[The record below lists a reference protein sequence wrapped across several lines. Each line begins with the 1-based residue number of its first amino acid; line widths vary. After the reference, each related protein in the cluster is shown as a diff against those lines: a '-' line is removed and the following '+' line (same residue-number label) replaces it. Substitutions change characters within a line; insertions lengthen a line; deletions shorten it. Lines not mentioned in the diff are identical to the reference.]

1 MANVKLS
8 GWEAAQAADE
18 GYNPQ
23 KLSSP
28 MPFFWSMIIFLI
40 IAGFVAAILFRQ
52 ARDAFFSN
60 PGLNGLILGVLSIG
74 ILLVFNH
81 VLALRPEVRWF
92 NSFRAAGSAEK
103 VGRDPVMLAP
113 MRALIGRRQTK
124 AISTAALRSIL
135 DSIATR
141 LDESRDTS
149 RYLIGLLVFLGLLG
163 TFWGLLGTIGSI
175 NTVIQS
181 LDAGSG
187 NTEDVLSALK
197 TGLSAP
203 LSGMGTAFSTSL
215 FGLAGSLVLGFL
227 DLQAGRAQNR
237 FYTELENWLSSVTD
251 VGSDL
256 GHGGHDGADADLVGE
271 LRSLNE
277 QLARFNQDGGSSQRT
292 TAAMASLAEGIQGL
306 VKNMRGEQQ
315 MLRDWI
321 EAQQEDGRAMRRTLD
336 KLATRVSHAEKA
348 APAAKAEGAAK
359 RARADDSPG
368 E

>member
-1 MANVKLS
+1 MAKLTLS
-8 GWEAAQAADE
+8 GWGGTAETGDD
-18 GYNPQ
+18 YPH

-28 MPFFWSMIIFLI
+28 MAFFWTMVIFLI
-40 IAGFVAAILFRQ
+40 IVGFVAAILFRQ
-52 ARDAFFSN
+52 AQTAFLSN
-60 PGLNGLILGVLSIG
+60 PGLNGLILGVLLIG

-103 VGRDPVMLAP
+103 VGRDPVLLAP
-113 MRALIGRRQTK
+113 MRALIGRRHSV
-124 AISTAALRSIL
+124 ALSTTTLRSIL

-175 NTVIQS
+175 SQVIQS
-181 LDAGSG
+181 LDAGG
-187 NTEDVLSALK
+187 GTANDILNALK
-197 TGLSAP
+197 EGLSAP
-203 LSGMGTAFSTSL
+203 LEGMGTAFSTSL
-215 FGLAGSLVLGFL
+215 FGLSGSLILGFL

-251 VGSDL
+251 VGSELQPVTDAA
-256 GHGGHDGADADLVGE
+256 GASDVQA
-271 LRSLNE
+271 
-277 QLARFNQDGGSSQRT
+277 LAAQILKLAQEGGGSRS

-306 VKNMRGEQQ
+306 VKNMRSEQQ

-321 EAQQEDGRAMRRTLD
+321 EAQQEEAKALRRTLD
-336 KLATRVSHAEKA
+336 RLAARSGEKAERAAEKA
-348 APAAKAEGAAK
+348 QTAG
-359 RARADDSPG
+359 G

>member
-1 MANVKLS
+1 MAKLGLS
-8 GWEAAQAADE
+8 GWGGSAGTGDD
-18 GYNPQ
+18 YPN

-28 MPFFWSMIIFLI
+28 MAFFWTMVIFLI
-40 IAGFVAAILFRQ
+40 IVGFVAAILFRQ
-52 ARDAFFSN
+52 AQTAFLSN
-60 PGLNGLILGVLSIG
+60 PGLNGLILGVLLIG
-74 ILLVFNH
+74 ILLVFTH

-103 VGRDPVMLAP
+103 VGRDPVLLAP
-113 MRALIGRRQTK
+113 MRALIGRRHSV
-124 AISTAALRSIL
+124 ALSANALRSIL

-175 NTVIQS
+175 SAVIQS
-181 LDAGSG
+181 LDAGG
-187 NTEDVLSALK
+187 GTANDILTALK
-197 TGLSAP
+197 QGLSAP
-203 LSGMGTAFSTSL
+203 LEGMGTAFSTSL
-215 FGLAGSLVLGFL
+215 FGLASSLILGFL

-251 VGSDL
+251 VGSEL
-256 GHGGHDGADADLVGE
+256 QPVADMAAGSSSADVQALA
-271 LRSLNE
+271 E
-277 QLARFNQDGGSSQRT
+277 QILKLAQDGGGSGHRS

-306 VKNMRGEQQ
+306 VKNMRSEQQ

-321 EAQQEDGRAMRRTLD
+321 EAQQEEAKALRRTLD
-336 KLATRVSHAEKA
+336 RLAARNGEKNVERLSERTSEKA
-348 APAAKAEGAAK
+348 HKAG
-359 RARADDSPG
+359 G

>member
-1 MANVKLS
+1 MAKLALP
-8 GWEAAQAADE
+8 GWGGSAEQGE
-18 GYNPQ
+18 GYAH

-28 MPFFWSMIIFLI
+28 MAFFWTMVIFLI
-40 IAGFVAAILFRQ
+40 IVGFVAAILFRQ
-52 ARDAFFSN
+52 AQSAFLAN
-60 PGLNGLILGVLSIG
+60 PGLNGLILGVLLIG

-103 VGRDPVMLAP
+103 VGRDPVLLAP
-113 MRALIGRRQTK
+113 MRSLIGRRHSVALSAT
-124 AISTAALRSIL
+124 ALRSIL

-175 NTVIQS
+175 SAVIQS
-181 LDAGSG
+181 LDAGAG
-187 NTEDVLSALK
+187 TANDILNALK
-197 TGLSAP
+197 EGLSAP
-203 LSGMGTAFSTSL
+203 LQGMGTAFSTSL
-215 FGLAGSLVLGFL
+215 FGLSGSLILGFL

-251 VGSDL
+251 VGPEA
-256 GHGGHDGADADLVGE
+256 GVVETAAAPAADMQE
-271 LRSLNE
+271 LAAE
-277 QLARFNQDGGSSQRT
+277 IVKLAREGTAGGRS

-306 VKNMRGEQQ
+306 VKNMRSEQQ

-321 EAQQEDGRAMRRTLD
+321 EAQQEEAKALRRTLD
-336 KLATRVSHAEKA
+336 RLAARSGGKAAAAIERPAEAAQEKA
-348 APAAKAEGAAK
+348 G
-359 RARADDSPG
+359 G